1 MRLLDFPIAPV
12 SERTVDT
19 AWLSYRMKEG
29 FRRSF
34 SKPFTQMTMRS
45 AFDAMLAEKAVE
57 AGAELKDG
65 FKVERIEIDS
75 DGLVTVRGGQDAFSS
90 RVLAG
95 ADGVNG
101 VTALH
106 TGLEAG
112 RELGVGLEAEVY
124 TDQEQLERWKRSVAI
139 DFGMV
144 RGGYMWLFPKEDH
157 LSIGVASFPR
167 HAHRLRDLL
176 AGYLKY
182 LDLGDFQQKL
192 TRGHRLPRR
201 KKGAP
206 ITKGPVLLVGDAA
219 GMLDYWTGEGIFY
232 AIRSGQIAAPAAVD
246 YLEGKTPDM
255 TAYEKVVDDV
265 DDEIMP
271 DLMKRS
277 TAPGSGLQRDAAYYD
292 AASGGV
298 HRLTSRAGAYRVS
311 DNAKFEFAQVGPQFT
326 MMKRS
331 DRAWS
336 LGCRVL
342 RGDAAYYDIRGVW
355 GPFKFMFDLAGR
367 GI

>member
-1 MRLLDFPIAPV
+1 MRLLDFPIEPV

-255 TAYEKVVDDV
+255 TAYEKVVDD
-265 DDEIMP
+265 EIMP
-271 DLMKRS
+271 DLRIARTMTRI
-277 TAPGSGLQRDAAYYD
+277 GLALPKL
-292 AASGGV
+292 G
-298 HRLTSRAGAYRVS
+298 
-311 DNAKFEFAQVGPQFT
+311 FT

>member
-1 MRLLDFPIAPV
+1 MRLLDFPITPV

-19 AWLSYRMKEG
+19 AWLSYRMREG

-34 SKPFTQMTMRS
+34 SNPFTHMTMRS
-45 AFDAMLAEKAVE
+45 AFDEMLIEKAVE
-57 AGAELKDG
+57 AGATLRDE
-65 FKVERIEIDS
+65 FKVERIEIND
-75 DGLVTVRGGQDAFSS
+75 DGSVTVRGVSDAFSA

-101 VTALH
+101 ITSLH
-106 TGLEAG
+106 TGLQEG

-124 TDQEQLERWKRSVAI
+124 TSQEQLERWKRSVAI

-167 HAHRLRDLL
+167 HAHRLRGLL
-176 AGYLKY
+176 AGYLEY
-182 LDLGDFQQKL
+182 LDLGPFEQRL

-219 GMLDYWTGEGIFY
+219 GMLDYWTGEGIYY
-232 AIRSGQIAAPAAVD
+232 AIRSGQIAGPAVMD
-246 YLEGKTPDM
+246 YLEGRTADLS
-255 TAYEKVVDDV
+255 AYEKAV

-271 DLMKRS
+271 DLRIARTMTRI
-277 TAPGSGLQRDAAYYD
+277 GLALPKL
-292 AASGGV
+292 G
-298 HRLTSRAGAYRVS
+298 
-311 DNAKFEFAQVGPQFT
+311 FT

-331 DRAWS
+331 DRAWR

-342 RGDAAYYDIRGVW
+342 RAESTYHDIRAVW
-355 GPFKFMFDLAGR
+355 GPFRFVFDLA
-367 GI
+367 

>member
-1 MRLLDFPIAPV
+1 MRLLDFPISPV
-12 SERTVDT
+12 AERTVDT

-29 FRRSF
+29 FSRSF
-34 SKPFTQMTMRS
+34 SKPFTHMTMRS

-65 FKVERIEIDS
+65 FKVERIEIDA
-75 DGLVTVRGGQDAFSS
+75 DGLVTVRGGKDVFSS

-124 TDQEQLERWKRSVAI
+124 TAQEQLERWKRSVAI

-157 LSIGVASFPR
+157 LSIGVASFPK

-176 AGYLKY
+176 GGYLKY

-232 AIRSGQIAAPAAVD
+232 AIRSGQIAAPAAVE
-246 YLEGKTPDM
+246 YLEGRTTDL
-255 TAYEKVVDDV
+255 TVYEKAV

-271 DLMKRS
+271 DIRIARTMTRI
-277 TAPGSGLQRDAAYYD
+277 GLALPKL
-292 AASGGV
+292 G
-298 HRLTSRAGAYRVS
+298 
-311 DNAKFEFAQVGPQFT
+311 FT

-331 DRAWS
+331 DRAWR
-336 LGCRVL
+336 LGCGVL

>member
-1 MRLLDFPIAPV
+1 MRLLDFPISPV
-12 SERTVDT
+12 SERIVDT

-29 FRRSF
+29 FSRSF
-34 SKPFTQMTMRS
+34 SKPFTHMTMRS
-45 AFDAMLAEKAVE
+45 ALDAMLTEKAVE

-65 FKVERIEIDS
+65 IKVERIEVND
-75 DGLVTVRGGQDAFSS
+75 DGYVTVRGGQDSFSC

-101 VTALH
+101 VTALQ
-106 TGLEAG
+106 TGLQAG

-124 TDQEQLERWKRSVAI
+124 TSQEQLERWERSVAI

-157 LSIGVASFPR
+157 LSIGVASFPK
-167 HAHRLRDLL
+167 HAHRLRELL

-182 LDLGDFQQKL
+182 LDLGDYQERS

-201 KKGAP
+201 TKGAP

-219 GMLDYWTGEGIFY
+219 GMLDYWTGEGIYY
-232 AIRSGQIAAPAAVD
+232 AIRSGQIAAPAIMD
-246 YLEGKTPDM
+246 YLEGRTPDL
-255 TAYEKVVDDV
+255 TAYEQAVDE
-265 DDEIMP
+265 EIMP
-271 DLMKRS
+271 DLRIARTMTRI
-277 TAPGSGLQRDAAYYD
+277 GLALPKL
-292 AASGGV
+292 G
-298 HRLTSRAGAYRVS
+298 
-311 DNAKFEFAQVGPQFT
+311 FT

-342 RGDAAYYDIRGVW
+342 RAESTYHDIRKVW
-355 GPFKFMFDLAGR
+355 GPFRFVFDLAGR